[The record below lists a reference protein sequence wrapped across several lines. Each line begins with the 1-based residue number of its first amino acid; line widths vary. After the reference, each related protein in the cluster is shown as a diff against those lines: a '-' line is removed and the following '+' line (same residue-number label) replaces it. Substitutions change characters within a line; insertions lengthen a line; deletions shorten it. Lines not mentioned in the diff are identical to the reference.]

1 MLAVVAQVKFLT
13 NLGLYLHIPF
23 CLKKCAYCD
32 FYSGIFTEEMLDK
45 YTNSLIKSLKKWGG
59 KLSRPINTL
68 YLGGGTPSLLN
79 HRVITVL
86 DAVRENFALEE
97 NTEITLEI
105 NPQPNIETVLKN
117 AKKAGI
123 NRLSIGAQS
132 SNPEI
137 LKVLGRTHT
146 PKDTKYAVET
156 AKKLG
161 FSNISLDLMIGLPN
175 STLETLKND
184 LDFLLELKPQHISC
198 YILKIEQ
205 NTAFYKLQN
214 SLDLPDDDSV
224 SDQYLFMCEYLNKN
238 GFSHYEIS
246 NFCENGFESQHNLK
260 YWNCDEYLGLGPSA
274 HSFIDGKRFFYPKDI
289 KEFINGNEPV
299 FESYGGET
307 DEKLMLALRLNS
319 GIKIKNLPKNTLTK
333 CELFA
338 KNGLATIK
346 NGNFVLN
353 DKGMLVS
360 NAIITEILEDFK

>member
-1 MLAVVAQVKFLT
+1 MKFLA

-32 FYSGIFTEEMLDK
+32 FYSGVFTEEMLDK
-45 YTNSLIKSLKKWGG
+45 YTNALIKSLKKWGG
-59 KLSRPINTL
+59 KLSRPISTI

-79 HRVITVL
+79 HRLITVL
-86 DAVRENFALEE
+86 DAVRENFCVE
-97 NTEITLEI
+97 NNAEITLEI
-105 NPQPNIETVLKN
+105 NPQPNIELVLEN

-132 SNPEI
+132 SYAKT
-137 LKVLGRTHT
+137 LKLLGRTHT
-146 PKDTKYAVET
+146 PDDTKNAVAT
-156 AKKLG
+156 AKKSG
-161 FSNISLDLMIGLPN
+161 FSNISLDLMIGLPS
-175 STLETLKND
+175 STLETLKKD

-214 SLDLPDDDSV
+214 TLNLPDEDSV
-224 SDQYLFMCEYLNKN
+224 SDQYLFMCEYLKQNN
-238 GFSHYEIS
+238 FSHYEIS
-246 NFCENGFESQHNLK
+246 NFCKKGMESQHNLK
-260 YWNCDEYLGLGPSA
+260 YWKCEEYLGIGPSA

-299 FESYGGET
+299 FESNGGQT
-307 DEKLMLALRLNS
+307 AEKLMLALRLS
-319 GIKIKNLPKNTLTK
+319 DGIETKNLPQKALNK

-346 NGNFVLN
+346 DGSFALS

>member
-1 MLAVVAQVKFLT
+1 MKFLT
-13 NLGLYLHIPF
+13 DLGLYLHIPF

-45 YTNSLIKSLKKWGG
+45 YTNASIKSLKKWGG

-79 HRVITVL
+79 HRLITIL
-86 DAVRENFALEE
+86 DAVRENFCVQDNA
-97 NTEITLEI
+97 EITLEI
-105 NPQPNIETVLKN
+105 NPQPNIETVLEN
-117 AKKAGI
+117 AKKAGV

-132 SNPEI
+132 SDEQT
-137 LKVLGRTHT
+137 LKILGRTHT
-146 PKDTKYAVET
+146 PDDTKNAVKT
-156 AKKLG
+156 ARKLG

-175 STLETLKND
+175 SNLETLKND
-184 LDFLLELKPQHISC
+184 LDFLLSLKPQHISC

-214 SLDLPDDDSV
+214 SLDLPDEDGV
-224 SDQYLFMCEYLNKN
+224 SDQYLFMCEYLKKN
-238 GFSHYEIS
+238 GFLHYEIS
-246 NFCENGFESQHNLK
+246 NFCKEGMESKHNLK
-260 YWNCDEYLGLGPSA
+260 YWKCQEYLGIGPSA
-274 HSFIDGKRFFYPKDI
+274 HSFIDEKRFFYPKDI

-299 FESYGGET
+299 FESNGGET
-307 DEKLMLALRLNS
+307 AEKLMLALRLS
-319 GIKIKNLPKNTLTK
+319 DGIETKNLPQKALNK

-346 NGNFVLN
+346 NGNFALS

-360 NAIITEILEDFK
+360 NAIITEILEVF